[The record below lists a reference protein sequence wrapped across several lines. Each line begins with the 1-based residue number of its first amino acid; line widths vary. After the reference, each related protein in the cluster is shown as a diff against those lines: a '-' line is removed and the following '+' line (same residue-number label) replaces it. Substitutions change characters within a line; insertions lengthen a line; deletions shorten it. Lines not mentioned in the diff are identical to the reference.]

1 MASKLQSWCALSG
14 KESKT
19 VGNSIEETRLYHTR
33 YLRAINSPVRRRIL
47 RALKEGCANVKD
59 LESVT
64 GLGKESL
71 EWHLSVL
78 EHGFCVEKVMK
89 QGKMVYKL
97 TQEGKVVDY
106 ME

>member
-1 MASKLQSWCALSG
+1 MSE

-19 VGNSIEETRLYHTR
+19 IGNSIEETRLYHTR

-47 RALKEGCANVKD
+47 RALKQGSATVKELQSITA
-59 LESVT
+59 LE
-64 GLGKESL
+64 KDAL
-71 EWHLSVL
+71 EWHLSML

-89 QGKMVYKL
+89 KGKMVYKL